1 MEPVD
6 EVITLFSIM
15 LISQCDSVM
24 LSLTNDG
31 IYCDLPG
38 FAAGNHADRRT
49 KNDGKIQTIFIS
61 SSIFKIPPSYRGF
74 RLD

>member
-38 FAAGNHADRRT
+38 FAAGNHAERRT
-49 KNDGKIQTIFIS
+49 KNDGKI
-61 SSIFKIPPSYRGF
+61 
-74 RLD
+74 